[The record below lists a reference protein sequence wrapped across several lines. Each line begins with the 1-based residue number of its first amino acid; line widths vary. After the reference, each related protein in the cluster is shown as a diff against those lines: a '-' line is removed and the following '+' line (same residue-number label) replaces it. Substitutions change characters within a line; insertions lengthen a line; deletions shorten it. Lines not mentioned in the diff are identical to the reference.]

1 VTPRPDT
8 GACLEQRSPVL
19 LEGRL
24 GRIGL
29 DERLAAHR
37 QAPVLSPAIGGKE
50 FHVPSPALAACRFA
64 IR

>member
-19 LEGRL
+19 LG

-37 QAPVLSPAIGGKE
+37 QAPVLSPAIGGKD
-50 FHVPSPALAACRFA
+50 FHVPSPALAACRRA